1 MTYTWD
7 IIKLGTAD
15 KTNNNGEELAD
26 AIISVKWKKTATDDN
41 GNKASYLSET
51 KINVAD
57 TSAADFVALDNVTK
71 ADVIT
76 WIEAALSDSEKA
88 AINKILQ
95 TKVEKEQAKVIT
107 PNW

>member
-15 KTNNNGEELAD
+15 KTNSDGDDLID
-26 AIISVKWKKTATDDN
+26 AIISVKWRKTLTDDN
-41 GNKASYLSET
+41 NNTASYLGET
-51 KINVAD
+51 KIDVSG
-57 TSAADFVALDNVTK
+57 TPAADFIQLDNVTK
-71 ADVIT
+71 ADVVA
-76 WIEAALSDSEKA
+76 WVESALSESDKK

-95 TKVEKEQAKVIT
+95 TKVEKEQATIIT